1 MELARNEL
9 EGDELVDEKDTES
22 AAVPFPTVALEIPS
36 AQVLA
41 DQSVTIQDL
50 QFVMDCSKRLLAELA
65 KPTDEQDMIVALA
78 LWSAALVAYA
88 RCFSKGRRFG
98 LGTDDV
104 RSLPLQGAVMK
115 FHSWVLDERRKLT
128 VHPGNPFT
136 AARVG
141 AALSSA
147 GQDGRQVAGI
157 AVMSANRVLV
167 DDVGVRQ
174 LGGLASELAKQ
185 LVARARD
192 QQDVVLA
199 DAQRLGTDSLAR
211 LAPLR
216 PGPAA

>member
-1 MELARNEL
+1 M
-9 EGDELVDEKDTES
+9 DDKDTEP
-22 AAVPFPTVALEIPS
+22 AAVPYPTVALEIPS

-65 KPTDEQDMIVALA
+65 KPADDQDLIVALA

-88 RCFSKGRRFG
+88 RCFSKGSRFG

-104 RSLPLQGAVMK
+104 RSLPLHGAVMK

-147 GQDGRQVAGI
+147 DKDERQVAGI
-157 AVMSANRVLV
+157 AIMSANRVLV
-167 DDVGVRQ
+167 DDIGVRQ

-185 LVARARD
+185 VAAKARD

-199 DAQRLGTDSLAR
+199 DARGLGTGNLAK

-216 PGPAA
+216 PGPPA